1 MKSLPKVLPVLL
13 LLLAGPACSKR
24 EGCRDTDAL
33 NFDANAEKDG
43 TCRYTKAIFYAPTN
57 RVGGTADRV
66 VKIEIFLG
74 PTPGQELIGTITTL
88 DHSTPV
94 GSVAPQG
101 GFEFKVP
108 GSEMEYIFMAKYYYE
123 DGSSEG
129 GDNHLIQANP
139 SEECHLVELTLS
151 S

>member
-1 MKSLPKVLPVLL
+1 MPKVLPVLL

-24 EGCRDTDAL
+24 EGCRDVDAL
-33 NFDANAEKDG
+33 NFDASAEKDG

-74 PTPGQELIGTITTL
+74 PTPGQELIGTITTF
-88 DHSTPV
+88 DHPTPL
-94 GSVAPQG
+94 GCVAPEG
-101 GFEFKVP
+101 AFEFELP
-108 GSEMEYIFMAKYYYE
+108 GSGVEYIFITKYYYE

-129 GDNHLIQANP
+129 GDTHLIQASP
-139 SEECHLVELTLS
+139 AEECHLVKLTLS